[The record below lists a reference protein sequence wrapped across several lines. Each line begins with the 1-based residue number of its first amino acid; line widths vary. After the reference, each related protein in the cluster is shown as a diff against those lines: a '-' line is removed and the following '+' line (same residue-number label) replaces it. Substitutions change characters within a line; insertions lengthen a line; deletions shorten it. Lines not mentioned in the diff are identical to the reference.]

1 MNYFNKKYFHF
12 YKISFIIAPM
22 QLKIKKMRG
31 KFMQTKL
38 LTEIT
43 RRKEKIAQN
52 YLKGVG
58 QILKKKRIELKMTQ
72 ELAAIGICSNTYLSK
87 IENNQITVNQEHL
100 YLLMERMNIPT
111 DKISF
116 PSEMLE
122 HLEKAVTLFFYRDV
136 DGYTELYNHIA
147 RYDFAIL
154 LQVVKLGYY
163 LLINDLEKAKIVHN
177 EIFRY
182 ITVLEEYGFSVFLV
196 FSSYYNIA
204 IKDYK
209 NARFTIDN
217 IANNLYSEEQLYGLY
232 NHAKFL
238 AYGNLHLNTAALD
251 AGFIAIQIFNKY
263 ANTNRINEF
272 YIWKEI
278 FSVYEGNFNLGTFVP
293 NKLKHIENNLKNT
306 YLVIMA
312 SRTKNPLI
320 YLNHLEK
327 DADNYLLGLF
337 IKGKFH
343 LDNSELEEYKKTLSE
358 LQELH
363 YLKQSKIDFAGLLK
377 SLKANDDF
385 AIKENLINYCLD
397 YAIQNQNLF
406 FIEIITESISSILS
420 KKNRYKDALIYK
432 NKYNEY
438 KQSFQLV
445 QTITIK

>member
-1 MNYFNKKYFHF
+1 
-12 YKISFIIAPM
+12 
-22 QLKIKKMRG
+22 
-31 KFMQTKL
+31 MQTKL

-58 QILKKKRIELKMTQ
+58 QVLKKKRIELKMTQ

-116 PSEMLE
+116 PSEMLKS
-122 HLEKAVTLFFYRDV
+122 LEKAVTLFFYRDI
-136 DGYTELYNHIA
+136 DGYTELYNNIVQF
-147 RYDFAIL
+147 DFAIL
-154 LQVVKLGYY
+154 LQIVKLGYY

-182 ITVLEEYGFSVFLV
+182 ITILEDYGFSVFLV

-209 NARFTIDN
+209 NAKFTIDN
-217 IANNLYSEEQLYGLY
+217 IAKNLYSEEHLYGLY

-238 AYGNLHLNTAALD
+238 AYGNLHLNITSMD
-251 AGFIAIQIFNKY
+251 AGFIAMQIFNKY

-278 FSVYEGNFNLGTFVP
+278 FSVYEGNFNLSTFVFD
-293 NKLKHIENNLKNT
+293 KLKYVEKNLKNI
-306 YLVIMA
+306 YLIVMA
-312 SRTKNPLI
+312 LRTKDPLI
-320 YLNHLEK
+320 YLVHLEK
-327 DADNYLLGLF
+327 EADNYLLGLF
-337 IKGKFH
+337 VKGKYH
-343 LDNSELEEYKKTLSE
+343 LDNSELEEYNKSLNE

-363 YLKQSKIDFAGLLK
+363 YLKQSKINFAGLLK
-377 SLKANDDF
+377 SLKAKDDQ
-385 AIKENLINYCLD
+385 AIKENLINHCLD
-397 YAIQNQNLF
+397 YAVQNQNLF

-438 KQSFQLV
+438 KQIFQSAPK
-445 QTITIK
+445 ITIK

>member
-1 MNYFNKKYFHF
+1 
-12 YKISFIIAPM
+12 M
-22 QLKIKKMRG
+22 QA
-31 KFMQTKL
+31 KL

-100 YLLMERMNIPT
+100 YLLMERMHIPT

-136 DGYTELYNHIA
+136 DEYTELYNHIA
-147 RYDFAIL
+147 KFDFAIL
-154 LQVVKLGYY
+154 LQIVKLGYY
-163 LLINDLEKAKIVHN
+163 LLIDDLEKAKIVHN

-217 IANNLYSEEQLYGLY
+217 IANNLYSEEQIYGLY

-238 AYGNLHLNTAALD
+238 AYGNLHLNTTALD
-251 AGFIAIQIFNKY
+251 AGFISMQIFNKY
-263 ANTNRINEF
+263 ANTNRIHEF

-278 FSVYEGNFNLGTFVP
+278 FSVYEGNFDLNTFVP
-293 NKLKHIENNLKNT
+293 NKLKYINNDLKNT
-306 YLVIMA
+306 YLIIMA
-312 SRTKNPLI
+312 SCTKAPLK

-327 DADNYLLGLF
+327 TADNYLLGLF
-337 IKGKFH
+337 IKGRYH
-343 LDNSELEEYKKTLSE
+343 LDNSELEEYKNTLNE

-363 YLKQSKIDFAGLLK
+363 YLKQSKINFAGLLK
-377 SLKANDDF
+377 SIKAKDDQ
-385 AIKENLINYCLD
+385 ATKEYLINYCLD
-397 YAIQNQNLF
+397 YAVKNQNLF
-406 FIEIITESISSILS
+406 FVEIITETISSILS

-432 NKYNEY
+432 NKYSEY
-438 KQSFQLV
+438 KQILQLV
-445 QTITIK
+445 PKFTLEQKN